1 MLALLKWHDSSF
13 YTFPEN
19 FSTRYWLPVILN
31 ERFRMDT
38 LSLFSHFFILLSSI
52 DLLFYKKKLVWNFLL
67 SCHHNIQRLFF
78 SQCFIHL
85 SKASKKKEE
94 NILVGRREVQRGPI
108 HFYAPVGECWEPP
121 HNQATWLKIRVN
133 TLEEFFRYRFTL
145 KKYPR
150 IIVWKKLVFTIG
162 FRVVSVY
169 RSLFN
174 RRQQSCRLL
183 ISRESLLQFKF

>member
-38 LSLFSHFFILLSSI
+38 LSLFSHFFYSSFQYWPFVLQEKIGLEFSAQLSSQ
-52 DLLFYKKKLVWNFLL
+52 YSKT
-67 SCHHNIQRLFF
+67 FF

-85 SKASKKKEE
+85 SKGSKKKEE

-133 TLEEFFRYRFTL
+133 TLLEFLR
-145 KKYPR
+145 
-150 IIVWKKLVFTIG
+150 
-162 FRVVSVY
+162 
-169 RSLFN
+169 
-174 RRQQSCRLL
+174 
-183 ISRESLLQFKF
+183 

>member
-31 ERFRMDT
+31 ERFWMDT
-38 LSLFSHFFILLSSI
+38 LSLFSHF
-52 DLLFYKKKLVWNFLL
+52 LFFLPVVTFCSTKKMVWNFLHRY
-67 SCHHNIQRLFF
+67 HHNIQRLFF
-78 SQCFIHL
+78 QCFIHL
-85 SKASKKKEE
+85 SKGSKKKEE

-133 TLEEFFRYRFTL
+133 TLLEFLR
-145 KKYPR
+145 
-150 IIVWKKLVFTIG
+150 
-162 FRVVSVY
+162 
-169 RSLFN
+169 
-174 RRQQSCRLL
+174 
-183 ISRESLLQFKF
+183 

>member
-31 ERFRMDT
+31 ERFWMDT
-38 LSLFSHFFILLSSI
+38 LSLFSHFFILLSNS
-52 DLLFYKKKLVWNFLL
+52 DLLFYKKMVWNFLHRY
-67 SCHHNIQRLFF
+67 HHNIQRLFF
-78 SQCFIHL
+78 PMFYSLVKREQ
-85 SKASKKKEE
+85 KKEE

-133 TLEEFFRYRFTL
+133 TLGEFLR
-145 KKYPR
+145 
-150 IIVWKKLVFTIG
+150 
-162 FRVVSVY
+162 
-169 RSLFN
+169 
-174 RRQQSCRLL
+174 
-183 ISRESLLQFKF
+183 

>member
-31 ERFRMDT
+31 ERFWMDT
-38 LSLFSHFFILLSSI
+38 LSLFSHFFIPLYSS
-52 DLLFYKKKLVWNFLL
+52 DLLFYKKNGLEFSAPL
-67 SCHHNIQRLFF
+67 SSQYSKTFF
-78 SQCFIHL
+78 SNVLFTCQ
-85 SKASKKKEE
+85 KGAKKKEE

-133 TLEEFFRYRFTL
+133 TLLEFLR
-145 KKYPR
+145 
-150 IIVWKKLVFTIG
+150 
-162 FRVVSVY
+162 
-169 RSLFN
+169 
-174 RRQQSCRLL
+174 
-183 ISRESLLQFKF
+183 

>member
-31 ERFRMDT
+31 ERFWMDT
-38 LSLFSHFFILLSSI
+38 LSLFSHFFILLSNS
-52 DLLFYKKKLVWNFLL
+52 DLLFYKKNGLEFSAPLSSQYSKTFFPMFYSLVKRE
-67 SCHHNIQRLFF
+67 Q
-78 SQCFIHL
+78 
-85 SKASKKKEE
+85 KKEE

-133 TLEEFFRYRFTL
+133 TLLEFLR
-145 KKYPR
+145 
-150 IIVWKKLVFTIG
+150 
-162 FRVVSVY
+162 
-169 RSLFN
+169 
-174 RRQQSCRLL
+174 
-183 ISRESLLQFKF
+183 

>member
-31 ERFRMDT
+31 ERFWMDT
-38 LSLFSHFFILLSSI
+38 LSLFSHFFILLSNS
-52 DLLFYKKKLVWNFLL
+52 DLLFYKKKWFGIFCTVIITIFKD
-67 SCHHNIQRLFF
+67 FF

-85 SKASKKKEE
+85 SKGSKKKEE

-133 TLEEFFRYRFTL
+133 TLLEFLR
-145 KKYPR
+145 
-150 IIVWKKLVFTIG
+150 
-162 FRVVSVY
+162 
-169 RSLFN
+169 
-174 RRQQSCRLL
+174 
-183 ISRESLLQFKF
+183 

>member
-38 LSLFSHFFILLSSI
+38 LSLFSHFFYSSFQQWPFVLQKKWFGI
-52 DLLFYKKKLVWNFLL
+52 FCTVIITIFKDFFPMFYSLVKRE
-67 SCHHNIQRLFF
+67 Q
-78 SQCFIHL
+78 
-85 SKASKKKEE
+85 KKEE

-133 TLEEFFRYRFTL
+133 TLGEFLR
-145 KKYPR
+145 
-150 IIVWKKLVFTIG
+150 
-162 FRVVSVY
+162 
-169 RSLFN
+169 
-174 RRQQSCRLL
+174 
-183 ISRESLLQFKF
+183 

>member
-1 MLALLKWHDSSF
+1 M
-13 YTFPEN
+13 TFC
-19 FSTRYWLPVILN
+19 STKKNWFGILCTVVITI
-31 ERFRMDT
+31 FKD
-38 LSLFSHFFILLSSI
+38 FF
-52 DLLFYKKKLVWNFLL
+52 F
-67 SCHHNIQRLFF
+67 
-78 SQCFIHL
+78 QCFIHL
-85 SKASKKKEE
+85 SKGSKKKEE